1 MVLNLAL
8 NLYPTCSSKT
18 GHKSESDEG
27 FSNGGCNNGDDDEV
41 SGDLTVDVPDGEGD
55 FSSKLFLVKLH
66 PDDLVRE
73 PLVEESVDLGA
84 AAQLQGVDHRRAAAL
99 DRPLEVL
106 LKLLDAPENWRETR
120 MRVGEGEGGLS
131 NSSSLL
137 NYNSNED
144 YI

>member
-8 NLYPTCSSKT
+8 NLYLTCSSKT
-18 GHKSESDEG
+18 GYKSESDEG

-55 FSSKLFLVKLH
+55 FSPKLFLVKLH

-84 AAQLQGVDHRRAAAL
+84 AAQLQGVDHR
-99 DRPLEVL
+99 
-106 LKLLDAPENWRETR
+106 
-120 MRVGEGEGGLS
+120 
-131 NSSSLL
+131 
-137 NYNSNED
+137 
-144 YI
+144 

>member
-1 MVLNLAL
+1 MVLNLEL
-8 NLYPTCSSKT
+8 NLYLACSSKT

-27 FSNGGCNNGDDDEV
+27 FSNGGCDNGDDDDDGDV

-84 AAQLQGVDHRRAAAL
+84 AAQLQGVDHR
-99 DRPLEVL
+99 
-106 LKLLDAPENWRETR
+106 
-120 MRVGEGEGGLS
+120 
-131 NSSSLL
+131 
-137 NYNSNED
+137 
-144 YI
+144 